1 MTLRQIIHKYI
12 SWRDRATVNAMI
24 KEIEDY
30 YALKEIEDCYWDNNT
45 TTSGSYSVQI
55 PLEKK

>member
-1 MTLRQIIHKYI
+1 
-12 SWRDRATVNAMI
+12 MI